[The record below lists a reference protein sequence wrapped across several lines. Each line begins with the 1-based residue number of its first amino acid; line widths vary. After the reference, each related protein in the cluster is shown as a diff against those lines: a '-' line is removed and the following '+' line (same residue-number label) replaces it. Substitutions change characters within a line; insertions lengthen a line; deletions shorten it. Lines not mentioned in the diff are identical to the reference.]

1 MRSRAD
7 LAASDR
13 RKSACNKDD
22 STYVEGITVVT
33 MCQSPSEKEDAL
45 QHPRRRKPQTYP
57 LPDRLARWNV
67 PPDIDMWL
75 ASLKT

>member
-1 MRSRAD
+1 MRDKEMEPRTTQRESEFQVT
-7 LAASDR
+7 L
-13 RKSACNKDD
+13 
-22 STYVEGITVVT
+22 TVVT
-33 MCQSPSEKEDAL
+33 VCQSPSEKEDAL

-67 PPDIDMWL
+67 PPDIDKWL